1 MVAISRC
8 VGPLVLAAAGAQ
20 GARIARKNNSTK
32 AQDCFSMYDGKALLE
47 MKKCDSSAAEGIM
60 NRVEALGCTVLAGD
74 FGEEMLDCSA
84 QVVCSKQAAAELEKD
99 QLASVVSA
107 DAGSYWRGTS
117 GPTVAFSEGLGAA
130 STSTAN
136 EFYSTWRDLDTLD
149 ARIESLVQASGGVA
163 TIEVAGKSL
172 EGRDIKIVRLRGAGW
187 SPGKTRVFVSYVVH
201 AREWITAMA
210 GALQVEQL
218 IEHVKQ
224 NPNYLDE
231 MEVVLMPMNNPD
243 GFRYTE
249 TRDRMHRKNMA
260 RNSGSS
266 CIGVDLNR
274 NYDVNFGGAGSSS
287 NPCSDTY
294 SGPRAASEPETQVLV
309 QVMNEAPNTVYIDV
323 HSYTQLIISAYAYT
337 TATNPRAAEYRAIGA
352 LMQSAMREVD
362 GVTYTEGAA
371 AQVLYT
377 ASGTTMDYADKIG
390 ALGICFEMRPSR
402 FGGGGFSPPVSQI
415 LPGSQESYAGVMA
428 AIDYAKNPPAP
439 TPAPPPTPPPANCPW
454 YCGIICLK
462 PACDGCC

>member
-8 VGPLVLAAAGAQ
+8 VGPLVLAAIGTQA
-20 GARIARKNNSTK
+20 ARVRRRSNSTM
-32 AQDCFSMYDGKALLE
+32 AQDCYSVYDGKALLQ
-47 MKKCDSSAAEGIM
+47 MKQCTSAESEGIFS
-60 NRVEALGCTVLAGD
+60 RVESLGCTVLAGD
-74 FGEEMLDCSA
+74 WGEEMIDCSA
-84 QVVCSKQAAAELEKD
+84 EVVCSKQAAAELEKD
-99 QLASVVSA
+99 KLASVIST

-130 STSTAN
+130 STSTSN
-136 EFYSTWRDLDTLD
+136 EFYSTWRDLATLD

-163 TIEVAGKSL
+163 TIEVAGQSL

-231 MEVVLMPMNNPD
+231 TEVVLMPMNNPD
-243 GFRYTE
+243 GFVYSHT
-249 TRDRMHRKNMA
+249 TSRMHRKNMA
-260 RNSGSS
+260 QNSGSS

-274 NYDVNFGGAGSSS
+274 NYDVNFAGAGSSS

-294 SGPRAASEPETQVLV
+294 HGPSAASEPETQVLM

-323 HSYTQLIISAYAYT
+323 HSYTQLAISAYAYT
-337 TATNPRAAEYRAIGA
+337 TANNPRAAEYRAVGA
-352 LMQSAMREVD
+352 LIQDAMREVA
-362 GVTYTEGAA
+362 GITYTEG
-371 AQVLYT
+371 
-377 ASGTTMDYADKIG
+377 
-390 ALGICFEMRPSR
+390 
-402 FGGGGFSPPVSQI
+402 
-415 LPGSQESYAGVMA
+415 
-428 AIDYAKNPPAP
+428 
-439 TPAPPPTPPPANCPW
+439 
-454 YCGIICLK
+454 
-462 PACDGCC
+462 